1 MLREARV
8 QTAIR
13 CQLID
18 LPLAPARWL
27 LGTRSQGGVTERS
40 GLIGMAVQ
48 ATVWAAIHQPFF
60 AVNVAAAF
68 DHSENPKS
76 NGQCAP
82 PGLVRES

>member
-48 ATVWAAIHQPFF
+48 ATVWAAIPNRI
-60 AVNVAAAF
+60 AYF
-68 DHSENPKS
+68 DSLNLEILP
-76 NGQCAP
+76 
-82 PGLVRES
+82 VR